1 MAKET
6 AAIDYASLASL
17 GPGTK
22 PLHIGGVEPNPT
34 TISTG
39 GYRLVRPFLPVT
51 KKDPGEEVQAFVEFC
66 LSLAGQVSARV
77 PRTRDRWAYTSLG
90 LST

>member
-6 AAIDYASLASL
+6 AAIDYASLTSL

-22 PLHIGGVEPNPT
+22 TLHIGGVEPNPT

-39 GYRLVRPFLPVT
+39 QYPLVRPLSLVA
-51 KKDPGEEVQAFVEFC
+51 KKDPGEEVQAFVDFC
-66 LSLAGQVSARV
+66 LSRAGHSGGRV
-77 PRTRDRWAYTSLG
+77 
-90 LST
+90 